1 MTAPRHFS
9 PSPDGRPRHS
19 AAAPGAPRN
28 YTVGGLRTGMPA
40 EQMSRL
46 SARKAFVDTKLMFM
60 QVLAQIDRH
69 DAGVEWLRK
78 QVRSAQMPEDLWLLR
93 AAVYDAL
100 RSEGAQGAELRDLLR
115 RSLDGLLPGTYMA
128 SGFSTL

>member
-1 MTAPRHFS
+1 MTT
-9 PSPDGRPRHS
+9 PDQRPR
-19 AAAPGAPRN
+19 ANAAPGAPRN
-28 YTVGGLRTGMPA
+28 YTVGALRGSLPA

-46 SARKAFVDTKLMFM
+46 SARKAFVDTKLVFM
-60 QVLAQIDRH
+60 QVLSQINRH

-93 AAVYDAL
+93 SAMYDAL

-128 SGFSTL
+128 SGFSML

>member
-1 MTAPRHFS
+1 MSAPDH
-9 PSPDGRPRHS
+9 RPRTS
-19 AAAPGAPRN
+19 TTAPGAPRN
-28 YTVGGLRTGMPA
+28 YTVGGLRTGVPA

-46 SARKAFVDTKLMFM
+46 SARKAFVDTKLVFM
-60 QVLAQIDRH
+60 QVLAQLNRN

-100 RSEGAQGAELRDLLR
+100 RSEGAQGAELRDILR
-115 RSLDGLLPGTYMA
+115 RSLDGLLPGTYMP
-128 SGFSTL
+128 SGFTTL

>member
-1 MTAPRHFS
+1 MSAPRHFS
-9 PSPDGRPRHS
+9 PTPDHRPRAS
-19 AAAPGAPRN
+19 AAPGAPRN

-46 SARKAFVDTKLMFM
+46 SVRKAFVDTKLVFM
-60 QVLAQIDRH
+60 QVLAQINRT

-100 RSEGAQGAELRDLLR
+100 RSEGAQGAELRELLR
-115 RSLDGLLPGTYMA
+115 RSLDGLLPGTYMP
-128 SGFSTL
+128 SGFTTL

>member
-1 MTAPRHFS
+1 MSAPDH
-9 PSPDGRPRHS
+9 RPRTS
-19 AAAPGAPRN
+19 TTAPGAPRN
-28 YTVGGLRTGMPA
+28 YTVGGLRTGVPA

-46 SARKAFVDTKLMFM
+46 SARKAFVDTKLVFM
-60 QVLAQIDRH
+60 QVLAQLNRN

-100 RSEGAQGAELRDLLR
+100 RSEGAQGAELRDVLR
-115 RSLDGLLPGTYMA
+115 RSLDGLLPGTYMP
-128 SGFSTL
+128 SGFTTL